1 MTRPDALM
9 TRDEV
14 AAVFGAAL
22 ERKKRDRR
30 NVYVSYSD
38 AEELQAR
45 LDGRQLEK
53 VGLYAPEF
61 KDPISAAEWWDDL
74 VIRHGSPLGG
84 GSFPGSPVL
93 VAVAAAARDGGAD
106 AARAALKG
114 ARQLEPQVQFSIY
127 RNLVLWRKEDAAYRF
142 GADLIVG
149 QVLAE
154 YERLRLPTEDPAA
167 KTQGKRRRRAWD
179 KLTESEATA

>member
-1 MTRPDALM
+1 M

-14 AAVFGAAL
+14 TAAYGAAV

-53 VGLYAPEF
+53 VSLYAPEF
-61 KDPISAAEWWDDL
+61 KDPSSAAEWWDDL

-84 GSFPGSPVL
+84 GGFPGSPVL

-106 AARAALKG
+106 AARAALRG
-114 ARQLEPQVQFSIY
+114 ARQLEPQVQFSVY
-127 RNLVLWRKEDAAYRF
+127 RNLELWRKEHTAYRF
-142 GADLIVG
+142 GTDLIVG

-154 YERLRLPTEDPAA
+154 FERLKLQAEDPATDTA
-167 KTQGKRRRRAWD
+167 SDETAARRRKRRPWD
-179 KLTESEATA
+179 ITETEATA